1 MKKRYITPA
10 LTTVIVAPAAMIVS
24 TTNQIIDKG
33 DNLELM
39 MGVLDE
45 ASIDEAV

>member
-1 MKKRYITPA
+1 MKKKYITPA
-10 LTTVIVAPAAMIVS
+10 LTTVIVAPATMIVS
-24 TTNQIIDKG
+24 TTNQIIEKDDG
-33 DNLELM
+33 LELK

>member
-1 MKKRYITPA
+1 MKKKYITPA

-24 TTNQIIDKG
+24 TTNQIIEKDDG
-33 DNLELM
+33 LELK

>member
-1 MKKRYITPA
+1 MKKKYITPA
-10 LTTVIVAPAAMIVS
+10 LTTVVVAPAAMIVS
-24 TTNQIIDKG
+24 TTNQIIEKDDG
-33 DNLELM
+33 LELK

>member
-1 MKKRYITPA
+1 MKKKYITPA

-24 TTNQIIDKG
+24 TTNQIIEKD
-33 DNLELM
+33 DYLELK